1 VGDSRTGEDRKPV
14 IQPMRGLTLTHIPYR
29 RTASDGNRRVNGED
43 SNRREWMGRRN
54 VWGDTRKP
62 SLRADVMK
70 SWGERRRAGKA
81 EGEVEVEIFPT
92 QLTSECNGMVRGR
105 EIERV
110 SLRMY

>member
-14 IQPMRGLTLTHIPYR
+14 IQPMRGLTLTHI
-29 RTASDGNRRVNGED
+29 
-43 SNRREWMGRRN
+43 
-54 VWGDTRKP
+54 
-62 SLRADVMK
+62 ADVMK

>member
-1 VGDSRTGEDRKPV
+1 
-14 IQPMRGLTLTHIPYR
+14 LTHI
-29 RTASDGNRRVNGED
+29 
-43 SNRREWMGRRN
+43 
-54 VWGDTRKP
+54 
-62 SLRADVMK
+62 ADVMK

-92 QLTSECNGMVRGR
+92 QLTSECNGMLRGR